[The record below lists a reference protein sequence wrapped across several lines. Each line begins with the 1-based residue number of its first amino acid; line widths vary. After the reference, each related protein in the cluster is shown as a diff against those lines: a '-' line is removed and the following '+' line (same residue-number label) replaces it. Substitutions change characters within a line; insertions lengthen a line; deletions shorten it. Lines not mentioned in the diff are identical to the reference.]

1 MRYRHFRA
9 NARAS
14 LYLGYG
20 GIAARVCFNFI
31 FQQSNKIKV
40 RAFNGPKTR
49 SKKMITYIKLCLHN

>member
-14 LYLGYG
+14 LYYLGHG

-31 FQQSNKIKV
+31 FQQSKKIKV
-40 RAFNGPKTR
+40 RAFDGPKTR
-49 SKKMITYIKLCLHN
+49 

>member
-9 NARAS
+9 NARAF

-31 FQQSNKIKV
+31 FRQSKKIKV
-40 RAFNGPKTR
+40 RAFDGPKTR
-49 SKKMITYIKLCLHN
+49 